1 MKIRVFSPLSDR
13 LGFKDKEV
21 KLYSKTRIKNL
32 NVLSGV
38 NLQEYLLFINKTK
51 AALDET
57 EVDDGDELWIMPVV
71 EGG

>member
-1 MKIRVFSPLSDR
+1 MKIRVFSPLSDK

-21 KLYSKTRIKNL
+21 KLHSKIKIKNL
-32 NVLSGV
+32 DELTEV